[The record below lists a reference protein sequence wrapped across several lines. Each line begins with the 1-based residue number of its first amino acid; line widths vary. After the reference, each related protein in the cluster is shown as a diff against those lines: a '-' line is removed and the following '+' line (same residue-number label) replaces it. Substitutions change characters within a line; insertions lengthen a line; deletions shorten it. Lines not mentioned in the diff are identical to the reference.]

1 MLGVQ
6 FVRAYNNIIARALS
20 LFYWRVYEL
29 YSFTHFVLVLFT
41 WFYKEWKDAWKPSEE
56 RTNVVNE
63 YSEWVSEM
71 KVVSEVN
78 AQILLL
84 RP

>member
-1 MLGVQ
+1 MWILNVQDAVHAQGVL
-6 FVRAYNNIIARALS
+6 FILLARVRTS
-20 LFYWRVYEL
+20 Q